1 MIISNDEEKAFDKI
15 QHTFILKQTNT
26 THETRNRKKLSQ
38 YIKPKHEIC
47 TINIITNGEKKDF
60 LLRSGAKQGCPL
72 LPLLFNIVLEIL
84 IRAVA

>member
-1 MIISNDEEKAFDKI
+1 MIISIDTEKAFDKI
-15 QHTFILKQTNT
+15 QHTFILKQINT
-26 THETRNRKKLSQ
+26 THQNRNRKKLSQ
-38 YIKPKHEIC
+38 YIKPKHEIL
-47 TINIITNGEKKDF
+47 TFNIISNAEKKDF